1 MKPREG
7 EGVLILDCL
16 RNGELMMRRKRNEES
31 SGAIR
36 SPLYCPRFLNLASR
50 MDCLMVPSHVR
61 KCEFPVVKTAMTTKP
76 LHWLT

>member
-50 MDCLMVPSHVR
+50 MDCLMVPR
-61 KCEFPVVKTAMTTKP
+61 MCENASFP
-76 LHWLT
+76 

>member
-36 SPLYCPRFLNLASR
+36 SPLYCPRSSQPSLSHGLSYG
-50 MDCLMVPSHVR
+50 PSHVR
-61 KCEFPVVKTAMTTKP
+61 KCEFPVVKTAITTKP